1 MVEEAG
7 ATGWDV
13 LRVDI
18 DVGETQGAVDCG
30 GGEEGEQAYEEE
42 AGEEEQGGEQHRSL
56 EQLSEAL
63 LMRRKGSGCEDVEG
77 ECKKGVHHI
86 STTDLTLQCVGTDRE
101 GHDDV
106 D

>member
-56 EQLSEAL
+56 EQLSGAL
-63 LMRRKGSGCEDVEG
+63 VIRLNGSSCEDVDG
-77 ECKKGVHHI
+77 ESKKGEHHTTTTELTVH
-86 STTDLTLQCVGTDRE
+86 CVGTDRE
-101 GHDDV
+101 GDD
-106 D
+106 DKD